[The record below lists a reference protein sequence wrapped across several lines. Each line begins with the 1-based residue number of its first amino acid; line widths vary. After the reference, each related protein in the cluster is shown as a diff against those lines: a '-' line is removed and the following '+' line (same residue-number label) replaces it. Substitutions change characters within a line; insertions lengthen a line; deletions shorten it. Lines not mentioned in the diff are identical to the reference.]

1 MKTEQE
7 NCTVTVRGIQR
18 VEGDEDVVELVTGGR
33 FTCHGGRWLIRYEES
48 DDTGYGGCHTSL
60 RYDPEKGQV
69 ILLRTGAVRLPTDG
83 GGGQAPPM
91 HLRYRLRHHHPG
103 GERQP
108 HRGRPGRAG
117 RHAGISLLAGCK
129 HGAGKRKRCLCGGV
143 PAVIRKLAGGKA
155 ARRAFRP
162 GRNRRSQTAEAAAGG
177 LPCGPAP
184 GSRANSK
191 SYINQFL
198 YIKENFNYDF
208 PL

>member
-69 ILLRTGAVRLPTDG
+69 ILLRTGAVHSQLMVEEG
-83 GGGQAPPM
+83 K
-91 HLRYRLRHHHPG
+91 RHQCTYDTG
-103 GERQP
+103 CGTIILGVSGSRIG
-108 HRGRPGRAG
+108 GRPGRAG

-143 PAVIRKLAGGKA
+143 PAVIRKLAG
-155 ARRAFRP
+155 
-162 GRNRRSQTAEAAAGG
+162 
-177 LPCGPAP
+177 PAP

-191 SYINQFL
+191 SYINH
-198 YIKENFNYDF
+198 ISIH
-208 PL
+208 